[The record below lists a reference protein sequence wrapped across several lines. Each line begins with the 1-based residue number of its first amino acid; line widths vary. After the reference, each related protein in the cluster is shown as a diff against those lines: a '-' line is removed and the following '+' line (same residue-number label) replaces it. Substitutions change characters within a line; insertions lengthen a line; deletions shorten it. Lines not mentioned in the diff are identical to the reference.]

1 MASTLYA
8 ERSKTMYGPRAG
20 LGICS
25 ASATYTFLA
34 ALVDEDVIE
43 MVRIPAGATVL
54 DWILDIPATGLDTGT
69 AIVFDVGDGGST
81 GRFATGCVQGR
92 SSAGAIVRPGST
104 GANIAGSTQYQYTAE
119 DTIDFHVTTAPTT
132 GVAEGVLKL
141 TVFYTMD
148 A

>member
-1 MASTLYA
+1 MASTFQSA
-8 ERSKTMYGPRAG
+8 KAKAGIPARTG

-25 ASATYTFLA
+25 VSGSYTFLA

-43 MVRIPAGATVL
+43 MVKIPAGATIL
-54 DWILDIPATGLDTGT
+54 DWLLDIPATGLDTGT
-69 AIVFDVGDGGST
+69 AIVFDLGDGAST

-92 SSAGAIVRPGST
+92 SSAGALVRPGST
-104 GANIAGSTQYQYTAE
+104 GSVVGATQYQYTAE

-132 GVAEGVLKL
+132 GVAEGILKL

-148 A
+148 P